1 MLIQNI
7 DFFFQ
12 HTRRIAQVN
21 NGLMFNSIRELT
33 IPIVVE
39 QTGRGERS
47 YDIFSRLLKE
57 RIVCV
62 MGEINDHVASLV
74 IAQLLF
80 LQFEN
85 QKATINMYINSPG
98 GSVTAG
104 LGIYDTMMY
113 IKPEVSTWC
122 IGQACSM
129 GSVLLAAGAKGKRH
143 ALPHSRIMIHQ
154 PSGGMQGKASDMKI
168 VADEILRLKSSLTK
182 IYVKH
187 TGLSAEKIDA
197 SMESDHF
204 MSADEAVTFG
214 LIDKVEQPSI
224 N

>member
-1 MLIQNI
+1 MSLSQCRNLQETYKLMR
-7 DFFFQ
+7 FG
-12 HTRRIAQVN
+12 
-21 NGLMFNSIRELT
+21 NGLLQNSIRNLT

-57 RIVCV
+57 RIICV
-62 MGEINDHVASLV
+62 NGEINDHVASLV

-85 QKATINMYINSPG
+85 QKAPINMYINSPG

-113 IKPEVSTWC
+113 IKPEISTWC

-129 GSVLLAAGAKGKRH
+129 GSVLLAAGQKGKRH
-143 ALPHSRIMIHQ
+143 SLPNSRIMIHQ

-168 VADEILRLKSSLTK
+168 ITDEILRLKTSLTN

-187 TGLSAEKIDA
+187 TGMSSEKIDA
-197 SMESDHF
+197 SMESDNY
-204 MSADEAVTFG
+204 MSAEEAVTFG
-214 LIDKVEQPSI
+214 LIDIIDQQLAT